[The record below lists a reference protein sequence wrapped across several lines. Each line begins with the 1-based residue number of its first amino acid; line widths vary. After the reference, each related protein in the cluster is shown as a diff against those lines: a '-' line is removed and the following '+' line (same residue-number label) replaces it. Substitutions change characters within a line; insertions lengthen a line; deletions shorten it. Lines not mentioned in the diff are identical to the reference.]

1 MMNTA
6 KDFFEKC
13 RRLDQRI
20 NAKLEEAQRVRAL
33 ACRTTTSYSDEPRG
47 GSAPQSKVEIGALR
61 LIELEEELNATIDEY
76 VDHRREAQRVIDVLS
91 DSRYRDVLSWRY
103 FSFWSWDKIAEAM
116 GCERMQVWRLHGR
129 ALQEANCVI
138 HESATIRQRIVNST
152 DDTV

>member
-13 RRLDQRI
+13 HRLDQSI

-33 ACRTTTSYSDEPRG
+33 ACKTTTSYSDEPRG
-47 GSAPQSKVEIGALR
+47 GSAPQSKVENGALR
-61 LIELEEELNATIDEY
+61 LIELEQVLNATIDEY

-103 FSFWSWDKIAEAM
+103 FSFWSWDKIAEAF
-116 GCERMQVWRLHGR
+116 GCERTKIWRLHGR
-129 ALQEANCVI
+129 ALCEVNEVLAKGNC
-138 HESATIRQRIVNST
+138 SGLRQTST
-152 DDTV
+152 ETC